1 MNALTLFSK
10 VSFREDLLQYGLQRG
25 DVAVIVETHPAHSGE
40 KGYTLEVFN
49 AIGDT
54 IAIPTVRES
63 QIEPLREDEIL
74 HVRTLHTSVVA
85 EPAKQYKVNPK
96 K

>member
-1 MNALTLFSK
+1 MIYFS
-10 VSFREDLLQYGLQRG
+10 
-25 DVAVIVETHPAHSGE
+25 
-40 KGYTLEVFN
+40 